1 MRKTILAVAAALLAC
16 FMLAAP
22 ASAGQPVNSCAL
34 GINPLGGNTEGCLI
48 QPQASSAAEASHV
61 FKASGPATLVDFSV
75 ANTSGSAIWVFVFDA
90 ATAPGNGTVTGCV
103 NAGSTRPCVAKW
115 YQIAANA
122 SMNVTWN
129 PGPFPQLQTGAVIE
143 CSSTGPFTLT
153 AATTTCAMSA
163 EVM

>member
-1 MRKTILAVAAALLAC
+1 MRKTILAAAAALLAC

-22 ASAGQPVNSCAL
+22 ASAFQPMESCAI
-34 GINPLGGNTEGCLI
+34 GISPKGGNVEGCLI

-61 FKASGPATLVDFSV
+61 FKATGPVTLTDFSV
-75 ANTSGSAIWVFVFDA
+75 ANTSASAIWVFVFDA
-90 ATAPGNGTVTGCV
+90 TAAPSNGTVTGCV
-103 NAGSTRPCVAKW
+103 NAGSTRPCVSKW

-122 SMNVTWN
+122 SLNVTWN
-129 PGPFPQLQTGAVIE
+129 SGPFPQLQSGLVIE
-143 CSSTGPFTLT
+143 CSTTGPFTLT